1 MADRMR
7 QMHNRSAQFND
18 AMVKKSLVFDYRRS
32 QMCTPPER
40 LQGRI
45 FEMCGPIVHF
55 VMRAKIGSC
64 EKPPCP
70 PLKQQITGLAT
81 S

>member
-7 QMHNRSAQFND
+7 QMHNRSAPFND
-18 AMVKKSLVFDYRRS
+18 AIVKKSLVFDYRRS

-55 VMRAKIGSC
+55 VMQPKSGH
-64 EKPPCP
+64 
-70 PLKQQITGLAT
+70 AT
-81 S
+81 NRPVLL

>member
-7 QMHNRSAQFND
+7 QMQNRSAQCND
-18 AMVKKSLVFDYRRS
+18 AMVKKSLVFDYRKSRI
-32 QMCTPPER
+32 CTPPER

-55 VMRAKIGSC
+55 VMQAKIGSR
-64 EKPPCP
+64 ENPPCP
-70 PLKQQITGLAT
+70 LLKQ
-81 S
+81 